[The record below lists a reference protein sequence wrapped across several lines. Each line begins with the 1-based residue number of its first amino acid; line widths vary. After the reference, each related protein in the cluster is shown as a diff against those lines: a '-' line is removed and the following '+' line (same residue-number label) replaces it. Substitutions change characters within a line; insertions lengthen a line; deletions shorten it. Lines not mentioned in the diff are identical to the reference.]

1 MRKLVVILLSFT
13 LLLLPG
19 CGFKDIDKR
28 FFVVAIGV
36 DKGMEKKYKV
46 TFKLAIPSPQIKPG
60 QGDFQ
65 LVSREANNI
74 SEAIE
79 LMKSD
84 VDKEFDMGHAKIAVL
99 GKELASEE
107 ITEAVD
113 WFIRSHDIQRIE
125 YAALGE
131 PSAEEILALGP
142 KSERLAANS
151 LILSF
156 GREGTESSFIV
167 TEYLYDFYD
176 RLLETGKDP
185 FLPIIKIRGDTYEI
199 NRVALFDK
207 EKLKMILNAEQTRI
221 FNQLVSKHSRFG
233 IRVDEED
240 VHFSLSVQKY
250 DYSYKISTP
259 SNEKP
264 SINMVVTIKGQVAE
278 SDRMLFGRN
287 WEELEESAERAV
299 QKSYLNLLEKI
310 KKNNVDPVGF
320 GLKYIATRRNGL
332 KDWEQWQKIYP
343 DAQFNIRV
351 NVILENTG
359 EIK

>member
-1 MRKLVVILLSFT
+1 
-13 LLLLPG
+13 
-19 CGFKDIDKR
+19 
-28 FFVVAIGV
+28 
-36 DKGMEKKYKV
+36 
-46 TFKLAIPSPQIKPG
+46 
-60 QGDFQ
+60 
-65 LVSREANNI
+65 
-74 SEAIE
+74 
-79 LMKSD
+79 
-84 VDKEFDMGHAKIAVL
+84 
-99 GKELASEE
+99 
-107 ITEAVD
+107 
-113 WFIRSHDIQRIE
+113 
-125 YAALGE
+125 
-131 PSAEEILALGP
+131 
-142 KSERLAANS
+142 
-151 LILSF
+151 
-156 GREGTESSFIV
+156 
-167 TEYLYDFYD
+167 
-176 RLLETGKDP
+176 
-185 FLPIIKIRGDTYEI
+185 
-199 NRVALFDK
+199 
-207 EKLKMILNAEQTRI
+207 MILNAEQTRI